1 MQDDSWST
9 VNTRSTFTSV
19 STYTEDMTARPLN
32 NPMESQGLM
41 GEGELQF
48 NIGASDMGH
57 MVSPPGYTEQR
68 GVPEPRVETSEKER
82 EENAGR
88 SVTFA
93 DPMSTATY
101 AREYPFTTSGATR
114 RSYGQP
120 RDEGEEMRRFFD
132 ALGHMSISD
141 AAFALQP
148 FAGSAHCG
156 DLAEKWLEKFN
167 MYCAF
172 KKLGDEDRLRLFHLL
187 MKDRAADWLRALPEH
202 KKRDINSLTQ
212 EFILRHQLSCVEK
225 WKQKAELWRRKQLPT
240 ESVDDYVA
248 TMQATARRLNM
259 PEPYLA
265 DAIMQGLHPELR
277 LHVLHSK
284 AETVEEILEAA
295 RVSEVAHSAN
305 TTSAS
310 QMETLTAKVDLLL
323 TNMVANKNEESTTAP
338 KKVTFTQAVV
348 AAETTN
354 RSNRERPYS
363 PAGRSPSRSPVRSS
377 DGYQSSAGPLRREW
391 SDNDRPFRRETD
403 RRREMTQDRQRSTS
417 WRPAFNGQRP
427 AMQQQ
432 NGPFYNQQFQR
443 QPRYNTALQQR
454 LSGNCKFCGG
464 SHQLGRQFCPAANVQ
479 CFNCSKIGH
488 MAKVCRSRS
497 AAQGYTPFN
506 PQ

>member
-1 MQDDSWST
+1 
-9 VNTRSTFTSV
+9 
-19 STYTEDMTARPLN
+19 
-32 NPMESQGLM
+32 
-41 GEGELQF
+41 
-48 NIGASDMGH
+48 
-57 MVSPPGYTEQR
+57 
-68 GVPEPRVETSEKER
+68 
-82 EENAGR
+82 
-88 SVTFA
+88 
-93 DPMSTATY
+93 
-101 AREYPFTTSGATR
+101 
-114 RSYGQP
+114 
-120 RDEGEEMRRFFD
+120 
-132 ALGHMSISD
+132 
-141 AAFALQP
+141 
-148 FAGSAHCG
+148 
-156 DLAEKWLEKFN
+156 

-172 KKLGDEDRLRLFHLL
+172 KKLGDEDKLRLFHLL

-202 KKRDINSLTQ
+202 KKQDIDSLTQ

-225 WKQKAELWRRKQLPT
+225 WKQKAELWRQKQLPT

-248 TMQATARRLNM
+248 TMQATARRLKM

-284 AETVEEILEAA
+284 AETVDEILEAA

-323 TNMVANKNEESTTAP
+323 TNMVANKTEESTTAP
-338 KKVTFTQAVV
+338 KKVAFTQAVV
-348 AAETTN
+348 AAASTN
-354 RSNRERPYS
+354 RPSRERPYS

-403 RRREMTQDRQRSTS
+403 RRREITQDRQRSTS
-417 WRPAFNGQRP
+417 WRPTFNGQRP
-427 AMQQQ
+427 VMQQQ

-479 CFNCSKIGH
+479 CFNCAKMGH

-497 AAQGYTPFN
+497 AAQGYASYN

>member
-1 MQDDSWST
+1 MYDGSWST
-9 VNTRSTFTSV
+9 VKAQSAPASLSSYTQDTS
-19 STYTEDMTARPLN
+19 MTAKPTN
-32 NPMESQGLM
+32 NPMQTIVVDDEIQINLGR
-41 GEGELQF
+41 
-48 NIGASDMGH
+48 SDGGYRT
-57 MVSPPGYTEQR
+57 SPPGYTEQQ
-68 GVPEPRVETSEKER
+68 GVSDSRTETSEKER
-82 EENAGR
+82 ENHDGR
-88 SVTFA
+88 PVTFA
-93 DPMSTATY
+93 DPISTPMY
-101 AREYPFTTSGATR
+101 RQEYPFSSPGETR
-114 RSYGQP
+114 HGYGQP
-120 RDEGEEMRRFFD
+120 RDEGDEMRRFVD
-132 ALGHMSISD
+132 ALGHISISD

-172 KKLGDEDRLRLFHLL
+172 KKLGGEDKLRLFHLL

-202 KKRDINSLTQ
+202 KKQDIDSVTQ

-225 WKQKAELWRRKQLPT
+225 WRQKAELWKRKQLPT

-248 TMQATARRLNM
+248 TMQATARRLKM

-284 AETVEEILEAA
+284 AETVDEILEAA

-305 TTSAS
+305 ITSAS
-310 QMETLTAKVDLLL
+310 QMEALTAKVDLLL
-323 TNMVANKNEESTTAP
+323 TNMVANKTEETTSAP

-348 AAETTN
+348 AAATTN
-354 RSNRERPYS
+354 RPNRERPYS
-363 PAGRSPSRSPVRSS
+363 PAGRSPSRSPIRSS

-403 RRREMTQDRQRSTS
+403 RRRETTQDRQQSTS
-417 WRPAFNGQRP
+417 WRPTFNGQRP
-427 AMQQQ
+427 VKQQQ
-432 NGPFYNQQFQR
+432 NGPFYNQQLQR
-443 QPRYNTALQQR
+443 QSRYNTALQQR

-479 CFNCSKIGH
+479 CFNCGKMGH

-497 AAQGYTPFN
+497 ATQGYASYN

>member
-1 MQDDSWST
+1 MYSGSWST
-9 VNTRSTFTSV
+9 VKTRSTS
-19 STYTEDMTARPLN
+19 STISSYTEDMMAKPIN
-32 NPMESQGLM
+32 NPMQTFVVDDEI
-41 GEGELQF
+41 QF
-48 NIGASDMGH
+48 NFGRSDRGH
-57 MVSPPGYTEQR
+57 RTSPPRYTEQQS
-68 GVPEPRVETSEKER
+68 VSDSKVETSEKAR
-82 EENAGR
+82 EDEAGR
-88 SVTFA
+88 SVNFA
-93 DPMSTATY
+93 DPISTPMY
-101 AREYPFTTSGATR
+101 QRENPFSSPGETR
-114 RSYGQP
+114 HGNGQP
-120 RDEGEEMRRFFD
+120 RDEGDEMRRFVD
-132 ALGHMSISD
+132 ALGHISISD

-172 KKLGDEDRLRLFHLL
+172 KKLGDEDKLRLFHLL

-202 KKRDINSLTQ
+202 KKQDIDSLTQ

-248 TMQATARRLNM
+248 TMQATARRLKM

-284 AETVEEILEAA
+284 AETVDEILEAA

-323 TNMVANKNEESTTAP
+323 TNMVANKTEESTTAP
-338 KKVTFTQAVV
+338 KKVAFTQAVV
-348 AAETTN
+348 AAASTN
-354 RSNRERPYS
+354 RPSRERPYS

-403 RRREMTQDRQRSTS
+403 RRREITQDRQRSTS
-417 WRPAFNGQRP
+417 WRPTFNGQRP
-427 AMQQQ
+427 VMQQQ

-479 CFNCSKIGH
+479 CFNCAKMGH

-497 AAQGYTPFN
+497 AAQGYASYN

>member
-1 MQDDSWST
+1 MYSGSWST
-9 VNTRSTFTSV
+9 VKAQSASSSNSS
-19 STYTEDMTARPLN
+19 YTEDMTAKPTN
-32 NPMESQGLM
+32 NPMRTLVVDDEIQVNLGR
-41 GEGELQF
+41 
-48 NIGASDMGH
+48 SDRGDRT
-57 MVSPPGYTEQR
+57 SPPEYTEQQDVSGSR
-68 GVPEPRVETSEKER
+68 TETSEKER
-82 EENAGR
+82 ENNDGR
-88 SVTFA
+88 PVIFA
-93 DPMSTATY
+93 DPISTPMY
-101 AREYPFTTSGATR
+101 RRECPFSSPGETR
-114 RSYGQP
+114 RGYELP
-120 RDEGEEMRRFFD
+120 RDEGDEMRRFVD
-132 ALGHMSISD
+132 ALGHISISD

-172 KKLGDEDRLRLFHLL
+172 KKLGGEDKLRLFHLL

-202 KKRDINSLTQ
+202 KKQDTDSLTQ
-212 EFILRHQLSCVEK
+212 EFISRHQLSCVEK
-225 WKQKAELWRRKQLPT
+225 WKQKAELWKRKQLPM

-248 TMQATARRLNM
+248 TMQATARRLKM
-259 PEPYLA
+259 PESYLA

-277 LHVLHSK
+277 LHVLHSR
-284 AETVEEILEAA
+284 AETVDEILEAA

-310 QMETLTAKVDLLL
+310 QMEALTAKVDLLL
-323 TNMVANKNEESTTAP
+323 TNMVANKSEESATAP

-354 RSNRERPYS
+354 RPNRERPYS
-363 PAGRSPSRSPVRSS
+363 PAGRSPSRSPLRSF
-377 DGYQSSAGPLRREW
+377 DDYQSSAGPLRREW

-403 RRREMTQDRQRSTS
+403 RRRETTQDRQQSSSR
-417 WRPAFNGQRP
+417 RPAFNGQSP

-432 NGPFYNQQFQR
+432 KGLFHNQQFQR

-479 CFNCSKIGH
+479 CFICAKMGH

-497 AAQGYTPFN
+497 AAQGYASYN
-506 PQ
+506 PH

>member
-1 MQDDSWST
+1 
-9 VNTRSTFTSV
+9 
-19 STYTEDMTARPLN
+19 MTAKPLN
-32 NPMESQGLM
+32 NPIQS
-41 GEGELQF
+41 GEFGGDADDGEVQF
-48 NIGASDMGH
+48 NIGESDIDH
-57 MVSPPGYTEQR
+57 RSAPPRYIEQR
-68 GVPEPRVETSEKER
+68 GALEPRVETSENER
-82 EENAGR
+82 EANAGR
-88 SVTFA
+88 PGTCA
-93 DPMSTATY
+93 EPRSTANY
-101 AREYPFTTSGATR
+101 SREYPCATSRATR
-114 RSYGQP
+114 HSSGQP
-120 RDEGEEMRRFFD
+120 RDEGEEMRRFFE
-132 ALGHMSISD
+132 ALGHISISD

-202 KKRDINSLTQ
+202 KKKDINSLTQ

-225 WKQKAELWRRKQLPT
+225 WQQKAELWRRKQLPT

-323 TNMVANKNEESTTAP
+323 TNMVANKNEESTTAQ

-354 RSNRERPYS
+354 KPNRDRPYS

-377 DGYQSSAGPLRREW
+377 DGYQSSAGHADVSGQTTIVHFVAKLIVDEKWHKIDNNRHRGVKHSMGKDLQCSNRMVHFTTNNFNVNQDTTPLCNKDYLVTVSFVVVRI
-391 SDNDRPFRRETD
+391 N
-403 RRREMTQDRQRSTS
+403 
-417 WRPAFNGQRP
+417 
-427 AMQQQ
+427 
-432 NGPFYNQQFQR
+432 
-443 QPRYNTALQQR
+443 
-454 LSGNCKFCGG
+454 
-464 SHQLGRQFCPAANVQ
+464 
-479 CFNCSKIGH
+479 
-488 MAKVCRSRS
+488 
-497 AAQGYTPFN
+497 
-506 PQ
+506 

>member
-1 MQDDSWST
+1 VVTGHHLLDTLNSKVYRNQEEKHQKKNEKTMRGDQLPSLIRWST
-9 VNTRSTFTSV
+9 T
-19 STYTEDMTARPLN
+19 TY
-32 NPMESQGLM
+32 Q
-41 GEGELQF
+41 
-48 NIGASDMGH
+48 
-57 MVSPPGYTEQR
+57 
-68 GVPEPRVETSEKER
+68 
-82 EENAGR
+82 
-88 SVTFA
+88 
-93 DPMSTATY
+93 
-101 AREYPFTTSGATR
+101 REYPFTSSGATR
-114 RSYGQP
+114 HGYGQP

-132 ALGHMSISD
+132 ALGHISISD

-202 KKRDINSLTQ
+202 KKKDIDSLTQ

-305 TTSAS
+305 TTTAS

-323 TNMVANKNEESTTAP
+323 TNMVANKNEETTTTP

-354 RSNRERPYS
+354 RPNRERPYS

-427 AMQQQ
+427 VMQQQ

-479 CFNCSKIGH
+479 CFNCAKMGH

-497 AAQGYTPFN
+497 AAQGYASYN